1 MQRFL
6 RGFLRATAL
15 NEATIRQRLGVS
27 ANPFFKSVL
36 PRLIQARVVERVQ
49 YHGHGDR
56 MRLRLSVPMATL
68 EQAMSAAG
76 GRLDR
81 FVDACRE

>member
-1 MQRFL
+1 MEKVHYQ
-6 RGFLRATAL
+6 
-15 NEATIRQRLGVS
+15 
-27 ANPFFKSVL
+27 
-36 PRLIQARVVERVQ
+36 
-49 YHGHGDR
+49 GHGDQ

-81 FVDACRE
+81 FVEAVPGSRNRRAPWAAAKPGIELQGTTPVRAPSNLT